1 VRAPHNSGMAH
12 VLGSWLATAYVAL
25 FPAAMAYM
33 ALMTT
38 NPNIPASRGGSG
50 PG

>member
-1 VRAPHNSGMAH
+1 MPP
-12 VLGSWLATAYVAL
+12 VLNSWLATAYVAL

-33 ALMTT
+33 ALATT
-38 NPNIPASRGGSG
+38 NPHIPRSRGGSG